1 MPQQSPAPPP
11 APTPPGD
18 TIHTTTPACAAPSGG
33 ISRSFAIL
41 WAVVAVAAVAMALVL
56 FIGWLPAWG
65 EWWGLD
71 GARVLAVARTWLAG
85 GDPYASGGFLYT
97 PLAFLLAVPW
107 TGLPDDVALG
117 GWFVLRV
124 VVVAGAALYATRGM
138 SPAVRAIATAVAL
151 VCVPVLAEYIVGN
164 VTILLAATML
174 PVIYGRRRLSGVPF
188 AIVFAAAPKPL
199 MLAFLAWVLVHRRP
213 MVVPMLAGGLAAI
226 AVSTVIAGPANLVS
240 WFGTLTRFGG
250 GSLDFPGNT
259 GLTASAP
266 GWFVVV
272 ASLTTVAL
280 VVFSLARADESTSLV
295 VATVAGL
302 ILTPY
307 SGSNLAV
314 IVLPALSLYAR
325 SHPGHAA
332 LVAATIV
339 ALPFGLPLF
348 AAFGLVVA
356 SLPDRSA
363 RAIA

>member
-1 MPQQSPAPPP
+1 LGPAADDAVRSAPP
-11 APTPPGD
+11 
-18 TIHTTTPACAAPSGG
+18 AAAGT
-33 ISRSFAIL
+33 SRSFAIL
-41 WAVVAVAAVAMALVL
+41 WAVVAVAAVAMALIL

-71 GARVLAVARTWLAG
+71 GARVLAVARTWLDG
-85 GDPYASGGFLYT
+85 GDPYYSRGYLYT

-138 SPAVRAIATAVAL
+138 SSAVRAIATAVAL

-164 VTILLAATML
+164 VTILLAAAML
-174 PVIYGRRRLSGVPF
+174 PVIYGRHRLSGVPF
-188 AIVFAAAPKPL
+188 AIAFVAAPKPL
-199 MLAFLAWVLVHRRP
+199 MVAFLGWVLIHRRP
-213 MVVPMLAGGLAAI
+213 MVVPMLAGGLAATAI
-226 AVSTVIAGPANLVS
+226 ATVIAGPANLVA
-240 WFGTLTRFGG
+240 WLGTVTSFGG
-250 GSLDFPGNT
+250 GSLDFMGNT

-272 ASLTTVAL
+272 ASIATAAF

-325 SHPGHAA
+325 HHPGHAA
-332 LVAATIV
+332 IVAAAIV

-356 SLPDRSA
+356 SLPDRSV
-363 RAIA
+363 RANA

>member
-1 MPQQSPAPPP
+1 MPQQRPAPPP
-11 APTPPGD
+11 APTSPGD
-18 TIHTTTPACAAPSGG
+18 AARSTSSAGAA
-33 ISRSFAIL
+33 RSFAIL

-71 GARVLAVARTWLAG
+71 GARVLAVARTWLDG
-85 GDPYASGGFLYT
+85 GDPYYSSGYLYT

-124 VVVAGAALYATRGM
+124 VVVAGATLYATRGM
-138 SPAVRAIATAVAL
+138 PSVVRAIATAVAL

-164 VTILLAATML
+164 VTILLAAAML
-174 PVIYGRRRLSGVPF
+174 PVIYGRHRLSGVPF
-188 AIVFAAAPKPL
+188 AIAFAAAPKPL
-199 MLAFLAWVLVHRRP
+199 MVAFLGWVLVHRRP
-213 MVVPMLAGGLAAI
+213 MVVPMLAGGLAATAI
-226 AVSTVIAGPANLVS
+226 ATVIAGPANLVA
-240 WFGTLTRFGG
+240 WLGTLTSFGG
-250 GSLDFPGNT
+250 GSLDFMGNT

-272 ASLTTVAL
+272 ASLATAAL
-280 VVFSLARADESTSLV
+280 VIFSLARADESTSLV

-332 LVAATIV
+332 IVAAAIV

-363 RAIA
+363 RAMA

>member
-11 APTPPGD
+11 APASSGDADRSTPG
-18 TIHTTTPACAAPSGG
+18 AGAAG
-33 ISRSFAIL
+33 SFAIL
-41 WAVVAVAAVAMALVL
+41 WVVVAIAAVAMAFVL
-56 FIGWLPAWG
+56 FIGWLPGWG

-71 GARVLAVARTWLAG
+71 GARVLAVARTWLHG
-85 GDPYASGGFLYT
+85 GDPYASRGYLYT

-138 SPAVRAIATAVAL
+138 SPAVRTTVTAVAL

-164 VTILLAATML
+164 VTILLAAAML
-174 PVIYGRRRLSGVPF
+174 PVIYGRHRLSGVPF
-188 AIVFAAAPKPL
+188 AIAFAAAPKPL
-199 MLAFLAWVLVHRRP
+199 MVAFLGWVLVHRRP
-213 MVVPMLAGGLAAI
+213 MVVPMLAGGLAVTAI
-226 AVSTVIAGPANLVS
+226 STVVAGPANLVA
-240 WFGTLTRFGG
+240 WLETLTRFGG
-250 GSLDFPGNT
+250 GSFDFAGNT

-266 GWFVVV
+266 GWFVVT
-272 ASLTTVAL
+272 ASLATAAL

-302 ILTPY
+302 IVTPY

-325 SHPGHAA
+325 HHPGHAA
-332 LVAATIV
+332 LVAAAIV